1 MHSDKGNHTELRKA
15 CDQIF
20 ASYQSSTFRLELLKM
35 IQVGILEL
43 KNVANKMKTSL
54 ESLPGAEQLGKS
66 INTKT
71 SQLRPPY
78 LKNRKKMKEW

>member
-1 MHSDKGNHTELRKA
+1 
-15 CDQIF
+15 
-20 ASYQSSTFRLELLKM
+20 M

-54 ESLPGAEQLGKS
+54 ESLTGAEQLGKFL
-66 INTKT
+66 NTKT

-78 LKNRKKMKEW
+78 LKNRKKMKER